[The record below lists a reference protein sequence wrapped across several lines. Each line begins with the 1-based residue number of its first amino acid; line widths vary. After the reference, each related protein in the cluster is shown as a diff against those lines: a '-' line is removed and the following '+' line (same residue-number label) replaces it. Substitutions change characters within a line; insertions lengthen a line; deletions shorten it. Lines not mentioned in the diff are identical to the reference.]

1 MEEKVIDSLSFLK
14 VLYANKNRVEYPN
27 QRSFLDGLFLSVGS
41 NLFSY
46 STDSNAKKVFQTGGG
61 IRPSYKSTVVSPK
74 VENVYSFFKK
84 AIDSSKIEKLATE
97 FGLIPETISEEIL
110 IWSISYEF
118 LDFLSVTGDTPTK
131 EVKD

>member
-1 MEEKVIDSLSFLK
+1 MK
-14 VLYANKNRVEYPN
+14 VLYANKNKVEYSN
-27 QRSFLDGLFLSVGS
+27 QLSFLDGLFLSVGS
-41 NLFSY
+41 NQFSY
-46 STDSNAKKVFQTGGG
+46 ATVSSAKKVFQAGGG
-61 IRPSYKSTVVSPK
+61 IRPSYKSTVVNPK

-97 FGLIPETISEEIL
+97 FGLVPETISEEIL

-131 EVKD
+131 EVKDY

>member
-1 MEEKVIDSLSFLK
+1 MK

-74 VENVYSFFKK
+74 VENVYSISPSSVNDVAYMTMLMSLNMDKDAFKNFLE
-84 AIDSSKIEKLATE
+84 IHPDSAAV
-97 FGLIPETISEEIL
+97 
-110 IWSISYEF
+110 SIMMKYMI
-118 LDFLSVTGDTPTK
+118 
-131 EVKD
+131 